1 MSERETPEFS
11 SDRIT
16 VPLGELAPAS
26 SAEAAA
32 SAGKAMLVPSGI
44 GIWAR
49 SVISNPKLV

>member
-11 SDRIT
+11 SDRII

-44 GIWAR
+44 GIWAC